1 MNLHL
6 DHHFSR
12 WLENILLILMYTL
25 SSTCFSP
32 TDSFFSAG
40 MGPKSNIFRY
50 ESSRYQKII
59 WNPVTFSFTKA
70 CKCGFIIIY
79 LFILGKMPASAQTVC
94 LSEPSV
100 KVNKLSIA
108 ACCHYHKTLLLSV
121 QVEESNKNVHCFFFF
136 PMLLFPS
143 THRRVCFKRW
153 MAFDGVLMK
162 LFHLTGQHD
171 TDRTANSSLR

>member
-25 SSTCFSP
+25 SATCFSP

-136 PMLLFPS
+136 PHASLP
-143 THRRVCFKRW
+143 
-153 MAFDGVLMK
+153 
-162 LFHLTGQHD
+162 QH
-171 TDRTANSSLR
+171 SPKSMF